1 MSERGIIIVGGGPV
15 GLALA
20 LLLAR
25 REVSST
31 VIDARGLEVARSDQR
46 LLALA
51 RGTVDLLRPLL
62 DLPQEACAP
71 IRTVVVSSAG
81 EFGRVVIREDD
92 LGIGPLGVT
101 VRYGALVVPLA
112 QACERCQRVSVLR
125 PRRVMS
131 LEQQPA
137 RVRLTLDDGS
147 AVDAALAVNAE
158 GTMVLT
164 GQRPRQTGIVADVV
178 VAGPAA
184 GEAHERFT
192 REGPLA
198 LLPTPAAA
206 ASDGRT
212 LGMVW
217 CMSADAAERRLTLDD
232 GAFIAELQQA
242 FGARHGRVLR
252 AGARRAYPLVEQT
265 RPSVRAHR
273 TVWIGNAAQTLHP
286 VAGQGLN
293 LGMRDAARLADAI
306 AHAVASGRDPAVE
319 LPDYEERRRADR
331 GAIVALTRQLPGLFA
346 TRAAPIAIG
355 RSVALAAL
363 GAIPELRREFARVLM
378 FGIRT

>member
-1 MSERGIIIVGGGPV
+1 MDQHGIIIVGGGPV

-20 LLLAR
+20 LMLAR

-31 VIDARGLEVARSDQR
+31 VIDARELEVARSDQR

-147 AVDAALAVNAE
+147 TVDAALAVNAE

-164 GQRPRQTGIVADVV
+164 GQQPRQTGIVADVV

-217 CMSADAAERRLTLDD
+217 CMTLGVGAGQMSRIDSARIATIKAKEAGLSLAGCGAASDAFFPFRDGLDVVVD
-232 GAFIAELQQA
+232 
-242 FGARHGRVLR
+242 
-252 AGARRAYPLVEQT
+252 AGASCVIQPGG
-265 RPSVRAHR
+265 SVRDDE
-273 TVWIGNAAQTLHP
+273 VIAA
-286 VAGQGLN
+286 
-293 LGMRDAARLADAI
+293 AD
-306 AHAVASGRDPAVE
+306 
-319 LPDYEERRRADR
+319 ER
-331 GAIVALTRQLPGLFA
+331 GVTMVFTGTRHF
-346 TRAAPIAIG
+346 RH
-355 RSVALAAL
+355 
-363 GAIPELRREFARVLM
+363 
-378 FGIRT
+378 